1 MANTTME
8 IFVKVLKN

>member
-8 IFVKVLKN
+8 IFIKVLKN